1 MLLFSSALEL
11 KLKINRMITLIIDA
25 AKDKVFFKIINDYKS
40 YTNEFSNS
48 RENFDKFTSLL
59 FNFLKKNNVNVSKI
73 NNILVNQGPGKSSGI
88 KASIAVVKALSIT
101 NQLNL
106 YGFKSYQL
114 KNNQYDEI
122 FELFVKGKLKKNLI
136 KLNY

>member
-1 MLLFSSALEL
+1 
-11 KLKINRMITLIIDA
+11 MITLIIDA